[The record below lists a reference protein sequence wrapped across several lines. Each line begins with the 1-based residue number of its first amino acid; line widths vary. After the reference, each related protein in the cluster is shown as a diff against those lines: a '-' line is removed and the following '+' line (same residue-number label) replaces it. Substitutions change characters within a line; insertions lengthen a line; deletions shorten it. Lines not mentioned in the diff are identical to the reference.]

1 MKKIDRIKE
10 ANGDLMIRVW
20 ECDNFE
26 RVADDIPIYIS
37 EKIKKGNLH
46 NSGNVRIL
54 IIRDIIKP
62 EE

>member
-1 MKKIDRIKE
+1 
-10 ANGDLMIRVW
+10 MIRVW